1 MISVRIPCTKSFLCD
16 QYHIHGDS
24 MWRKTLNVCQTVK
37 TSAVWRIRSPTLPNF
52 WLMPVRMESP
62 KGSQYWELIIPTR
75 LHLLTD
81 TKTRIREWLQESI
94 HVVQAPQICWH
105 NFERRNRVSWS
116 YTKFPKFLRNFGI
129 VETVSLR
136 SVREIKGLFPQH
148 LGN

>member
-1 MISVRIPCTKSFLCD
+1 MYKIFPVRSISHPWWQHVAQDPQRMSNGENLRRLEDPELS
-16 QYHIHGDS
+16 
-24 MWRKTLNVCQTVK
+24 
-37 TSAVWRIRSPTLPNF
+37 SPTLPNF

-81 TKTRIREWLQESI
+81 MKTRIREWLQESI

-105 NFERRNRVSWS
+105 DFERRIRVSWS